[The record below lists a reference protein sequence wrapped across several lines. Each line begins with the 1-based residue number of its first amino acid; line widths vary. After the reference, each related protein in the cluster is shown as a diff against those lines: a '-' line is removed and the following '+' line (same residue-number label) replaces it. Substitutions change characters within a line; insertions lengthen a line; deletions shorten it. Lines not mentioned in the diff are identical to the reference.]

1 MNQADLI
8 WMNGEFV
15 AWEDAKI
22 HVLTHALHYGTG
34 VFEGVR
40 AYETPSGTAVF
51 RHQDHIDR
59 LFKSA
64 QMYYMD
70 VPYSKEQI
78 REATLD
84 LIARN
89 GLKSCYIRPV
99 VYRGAGPMGL
109 YPLDCPVDVF
119 IAVWEWGAYL
129 GDEGKQRG
137 VTGKVVSWRKIG
149 QDALIPL
156 AKANGQYLNSVLA
169 KIESEKAGYQE
180 GILLDQRGFLC
191 EGTGENLFLVK
202 DGVIATPGFN
212 SSILGGINRLS
223 AIEIARDL
231 GYEVVER
238 DVARGELYSCDEIFM
253 TGTAA
258 ELTPLARSTTSRSA
272 PASPDRSAGGP
283 GGLRG
288 RAARPVGPL
297 RRLAGRGAAA
307 GRSSVSR
314 ILVTTR
320 RCVTGCRVT
329 ACRCRW
335 RRRSASRTCS
345 TTSGSRSSRPASR
358 PRTRRRPS
366 SSSGSSTRA

>member
-1 MNQADLI
+1 
-8 WMNGEFV
+8 MNGEFV
-15 AWEDAKI
+15 AWEDAKV

-40 AYETPSGTAVF
+40 AYETARGTAVF

-64 QMYYMD
+64 QIYYMD
-70 VPYSKEQI
+70 VPFSKAQI

-129 GDEGKQRG
+129 GEEGKRNG
-137 VTGKVVSWRKIG
+137 IRAAVVSWRKIG
-149 QDALIPL
+149 QDALIPI

-169 KIESEKAGYQE
+169 KIESVKSGYE
-180 GILLDQRGFLC
+180 EAILLDDKGYVC
-191 EGTGENLFLVK
+191 EGTGENVFVVK
-202 DGVIATPGFN
+202 EGVIHTPGQADG
-212 SSILGGINRLS
+212 ILDGINRKS
-223 AIEIARDL
+223 CIQIARDL

-238 DVARGELYSCDEIFM
+238 NIARAELALADEVFL

-258 ELTPLARSTTSRSA
+258 ELTPMREIDDIEIGPPGPITREIQGVFEDALCGRDARYA
-272 PASPDRSAGGP
+272 DW
-283 GGLRG
+283 LDLV
-288 RAARPVGPL
+288 PV
-297 RRLAGRGAAA
+297 
-307 GRSSVSR
+307 
-314 ILVTTR
+314 
-320 RCVTGCRVT
+320 
-329 ACRCRW
+329 
-335 RRRSASRTCS
+335 
-345 TTSGSRSSRPASR
+345 
-358 PRTRRRPS
+358 PS
-366 SSSGSSTRA
+366 QA